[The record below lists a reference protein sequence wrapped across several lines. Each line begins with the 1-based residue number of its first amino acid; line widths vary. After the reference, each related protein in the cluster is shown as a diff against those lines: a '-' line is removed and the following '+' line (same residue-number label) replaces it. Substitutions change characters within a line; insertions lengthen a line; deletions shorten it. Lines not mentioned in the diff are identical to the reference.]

1 MANKLMARASVA
13 SLLFGGTLAANVA
26 SAEVVGSLDVTDALV
41 TMDMSG
47 TYSMPVGLAATLAG
61 DMAYANGDSITLS
74 PFTASGFSI
83 TANTS
88 ANGGGWTVSEATFTF
103 TALAN
108 MTAHLSGD
116 FGYQSAVILFQDY
129 TAPSMLLARISESDG
144 AWSSGP
150 LSLVQG
156 HVYTLSVNGF
166 GTMPMAN
173 TSSGTVLNFVVPAPG
188 AIALLGA
195 AGLMGRRRRKA

>member
-26 SAEVVGSLDVTDALV
+26 HATVVGSLDVTDALV

-47 TYSMPVGLAATLAG
+47 TYSMPAGLAATLAG

-88 ANGGGWTVSEATFTF
+88 ASEGGWTVWEAVFTF
-103 TALAN
+103 TPLAN

-116 FGYQSAVILFQDY
+116 FGYQSAIILFQDY
-129 TAPSMLLARISESDG
+129 TASSMVLARLSDPDG

-166 GTMPMAN
+166 GTTPIAN

-188 AIALLGA
+188 AAALVA
-195 AGLMGRRRRKA
+195 CAGLLARRRRV